1 MYKHILIATD
11 GSELAGKAVRTGVLL
26 AKQLGAHV
34 TVVTVSEPWTGL
46 AMGEPAFAF
55 PIEEFEKEAA
65 EYAERILAEAAAAA
79 REQEVTCA
87 TINARGFAAETII
100 DTAKARGCDLIVMSS
115 HGRRGIARALLG
127 SQAMRVVT
135 LSEVPVLICR

>member
-11 GSELAGKAVRTGVLL
+11 GSDLAGKALTAGLGL
-26 AKQLGAHV
+26 AKKLGAQV
-34 TVVTVSEPWTGL
+34 TVVTVSEPWRGL
-46 AMGEPAFAF
+46 TMGEPAIAF
-55 PIEEFEKEAA
+55 PLEEIEKEAA
-65 EYAERILAEAAAAA
+65 EFAGRILAEVGAAAS
-79 REQEVTCA
+79 RQEVKCA
-87 TINARGFAAETII
+87 TINAKGFAAEAII
-100 DTAKARGCDLIVMSS
+100 DTAKAQGCDLIVMSS

>member
-11 GSELAGKAVRTGVLL
+11 GSELAGKALTAGLML
-26 AKQLGAHV
+26 AEQLGSQV
-34 TVVTVSEPWTGL
+34 TVVTVSEPWRGLVTGD
-46 AMGEPAFAF
+46 PAFAF
-55 PIEEFEKEAA
+55 PIEELEKEAA
-65 EYAERILAEAAAAA
+65 EYAARILADASSAA
-79 REQEVTCA
+79 RKQNVPCT
-87 TINARGFAAETII
+87 TINAKGFPAEAII

-135 LSEVPVLICR
+135 LSDVPVLICR

>member
-1 MYKHILIATD
+1 MFKHILIATD
-11 GSELAGKAVRTGVLL
+11 GSELAGKAVTAGISL
-26 AKQLGAHV
+26 AKQLGAQV

-65 EYAERILAEAAAAA
+65 DYAGRILAEAGAAA
-79 REQEVTCA
+79 RKQDVKCA
-87 TINARGFAAETII
+87 TINAKGFAAETII

-127 SQAMRVVT
+127 SQATRVVT